1 MVRVRAIV
9 RRRKY
14 FSIAPLKLWRGLAR
28 CTNTGHMAMSGYM
41 SLSDRV
47 RGRKRNHIADSG
59 TPKEV
64 PYPVLRFRAE
74 SDESHNRLGKIGV
87 GGRPQWRRCDFSSSM
102 LKRSRQ
108 GQGSRAVPRRYAGRQ
123 REGGT
128 EGGWS
133 STPASGGGLC
143 FGDVVR
149 GFRVRLPPTRA
160 WCGVHGPWVRLP
172 SSCGCC
178 AGAVL
183 CVPPSGWCAGG
194 AGDMDMGAA
203 RRPARCT
210 GTYIGGRGRGRHGH
224 GQLGRGPGRGQG
236 S

>member
-1 MVRVRAIV
+1 MHPGRMRQQPSAGGGGRPGFGTNALLKRLSVK
-9 RRRKY
+9 RRY
-14 FSIAPLKLWRGLAR
+14 GSY
-28 CTNTGHMAMSGYM
+28 MAMSGYM

-87 GGRPQWRRCDFSSSM
+87 EGRPQWRRCDFSSSM

-128 EGGWS
+128 EGGRS

-149 GFRVRLPPTRA
+149 GFRVSRERTPIYLVDSLSDSLPDSLSTK
-160 WCGVHGPWVRLP
+160 
-172 SSCGCC
+172 
-178 AGAVL
+178 
-183 CVPPSGWCAGG
+183 
-194 AGDMDMGAA
+194 
-203 RRPARCT
+203 
-210 GTYIGGRGRGRHGH
+210 
-224 GQLGRGPGRGQG
+224 
-236 S
+236 